1 LVGLDR
7 DAIFQELRT
16 AFAEAV
22 AELRPI
28 EAAEVTD
35 LDIIPARVELDD
47 EEE

>member
-16 AFAEAV
+16 AF